1 MIRLENISKYYKSNN
16 LVAVGIRKINLEFKK
31 GEFIAVSGESGSGKS
46 TLLNILSGLDTFE
59 EGEFLLFNE
68 PTSHY
73 TIEEWESYR
82 AKYVGFVFQNY
93 NIIDSYTVYQNVLM
107 SLEFQGYDIES
118 RKSRAIEIIEKV
130 GLSHRLNHKASKLS
144 GGEKQRTVI
153 ARALAKDC
161 PAIFCD
167 EPTGNLDS
175 KTGEEIIALLHE
187 VAKDKL
193 IIIVTHN
200 FEEVEKYAT
209 RRIKM
214 SDGEVVE
221 DIKIKNVKTIDEVDP
236 LKDYKIDLKTTM
248 KIALRNLFS
257 IPKKFIF
264 MLLLQAVFVFLAFMI
279 YGTINSLF
287 YQSSLLPDAIE
298 ASEHQLVIQRLDEM
312 PITQLEVEMFRNNSF
327 VKEINDYE
335 TINSLFVSIGRTRI
349 FSERLSV
356 LKNNEILKGRFPES
370 IDEIMISEDLMIYLD
385 TDVDKNVTL
394 RTANFEPYVFKIVG
408 VSNKISKSVYFHD
421 DFFINP
427 DFIFKSVIN
436 KTTLGLV
443 DDFGSS
449 IRNNS
454 YRTYII
460 NDDFNQGE
468 VFAYIGYEGSGQR
481 DSLLKIETGYS
492 FIKSIDVNAT
502 YQFSEALSTITISRT
517 DYNTLLEEVMNLS
530 NRYRIV
536 LNVYDRY
543 DGQRLLNQI
552 DQSVYIVYYDALTQE
567 TDTSSFGYVLTVLAY
582 LLIFVVGLLMLL
594 LLRLIF
600 KNMVQ
605 TRRKDFAIYRSIG
618 ASKKFLSRLIFFEQ
632 VLQIVIGTVLTGLL
646 TLILVLS
653 VLQIQNSLRYIE
665 PFDIVLVFLVFSY
678 MTLITP
684 LKYNQMI
691 YEVSVI
697 ETLSKV
703 WEV

>member
-1 MIRLENISKYYKSNN
+1 
-16 LVAVGIRKINLEFKK
+16 
-31 GEFIAVSGESGSGKS
+31 
-46 TLLNILSGLDTFE
+46 
-59 EGEFLLFNE
+59 
-68 PTSHY
+68 
-73 TIEEWESYR
+73 
-82 AKYVGFVFQNY
+82 
-93 NIIDSYTVYQNVLM
+93 
-107 SLEFQGYDIES
+107 
-118 RKSRAIEIIEKV
+118 
-130 GLSHRLNHKASKLS
+130 
-144 GGEKQRTVI
+144 
-153 ARALAKDC
+153 
-161 PAIFCD
+161 
-167 EPTGNLDS
+167 
-175 KTGEEIIALLHE
+175 
-187 VAKDKL
+187 
-193 IIIVTHN
+193 
-200 FEEVEKYAT
+200 
-209 RRIKM
+209 
-214 SDGEVVE
+214 
-221 DIKIKNVKTIDEVDP
+221 
-236 LKDYKIDLKTTM
+236 M

-394 RTANFEPYVFKIVG
+394 RTANFEPYIFKIVG

-468 VFAYIGYEGSGQR
+468 VFAYIGYEGSGVR
-481 DSLLKIETGYS
+481 DSSLKIETGYS

-665 PFDIVLVFLVFSY
+665 PFDIAIVFLVFSY